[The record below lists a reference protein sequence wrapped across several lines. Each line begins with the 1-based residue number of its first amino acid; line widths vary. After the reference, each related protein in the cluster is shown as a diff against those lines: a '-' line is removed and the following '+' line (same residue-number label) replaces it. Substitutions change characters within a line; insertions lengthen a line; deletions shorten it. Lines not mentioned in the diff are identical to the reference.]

1 MPVADADGCGGGSSD
16 SGGHG
21 ALTRN
26 LVLGLLDRYDGTGD
40 SGGFG
45 DGAEGIAGGNW
56 SDCDGEGSDGENNS
70 YNRVLLLL
78 QVGLSSYD
86 FR

>member
-45 DGAEGIAGGNW
+45 DGAKGIAGGN
-56 SDCDGEGSDGENNS
+56 CGDGNGGGCSGEEKT
-70 YNRVLLLL
+70 L
-78 QVGLSSYD
+78 Q
-86 FR
+86 FRCFYYYK